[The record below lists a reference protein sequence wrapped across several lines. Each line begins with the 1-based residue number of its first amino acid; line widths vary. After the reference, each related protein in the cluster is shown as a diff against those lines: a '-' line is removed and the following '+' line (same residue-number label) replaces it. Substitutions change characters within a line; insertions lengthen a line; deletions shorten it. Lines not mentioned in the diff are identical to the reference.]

1 MLVRYAPSPEGAPAW
16 FSTTSMHPA
25 RRKAGGRGQYSGMR
39 ATSRRRRCQTV
50 GFSFGSP
57 RATGTCTAP
66 ISCPLTPSRTGPP
79 GKTSGWYS
87 PLPNPSVLRPKSAS
101 QVRHASLDPLLLP
114 AVKATAVFVFETD
127 VFVPDLLGY
136 LAYVTTVPRTRTRVA
151 IAGGRLARERHGQ
164 AVGNGCYRRYPW
176 CSRYARTY
184 AADFGRRTLA
194 DNGNAAQDAPASH

>member
-1 MLVRYAPSPEGAPAW
+1 MSAGDRPPPG
-16 FSTTSMHPA
+16 PA
-25 RRKAGGRGQYSGMR
+25 RSGQEPIAGEAAGSSYLPVGIHRRQAFTLKA
-39 ATSRRRRCQTV
+39 
-50 GFSFGSP
+50 
-57 RATGTCTAP
+57 
-66 ISCPLTPSRTGPP
+66 
-79 GKTSGWYS
+79 
-87 PLPNPSVLRPKSAS
+87 SVPRPKSAS

-114 AVKATAVFVFETD
+114 TVKATAVFVFETD

-184 AADFGRRTLA
+184 AADFGRRTLGA
-194 DNGNAAQDAPASH
+194 CISEIRTEHHRVAAGFPAGTCQVRPARTGTSPLRARTGRRWRRLT

>member
-1 MLVRYAPSPEGAPAW
+1 MGANDVPEWAIWRMQGGWLAPLRALG
-16 FSTTSMHPA
+16 PA
-25 RRKAGGRGQYSGMR
+25 RQA
-39 ATSRRRRCQTV
+39 
-50 GFSFGSP
+50 
-57 RATGTCTAP
+57 
-66 ISCPLTPSRTGPP
+66 
-79 GKTSGWYS
+79 
-87 PLPNPSVLRPKSAS
+87 SVPRPKYAS

-114 AVKATAVFVFETD
+114 AVKATAVFVLETD

-194 DNGNAAQDAPASH
+194 DNGNAAQDAPASHQPLNLPTQEPARP